1 MAGTH
6 KTLDEVLEGPGPVHP
21 AIRVVDH
28 PYERAFTLGGLPDAF
43 AETISCSA
51 PARRERYRVEGA
63 APLVY
68 GRAFG
73 LAARVRTLSGETP
86 VVRMLWMKD
95 ADAWRITAYDVE
107 TP

>member
-1 MAGTH
+1 MVGTY
-6 KTLDEVLEGPGPVHP
+6 KTLDEVLEGPEPVHP

-28 PYERAFTLGGLPDAF
+28 PYWRAFTLGGLPDAF

-51 PARRERYRVEGA
+51 PARRERYHVEDA

-68 GRAFG
+68 GHAFG
-73 LAARVRTLSGETP
+73 TATRVRTRSGETP
-86 VVRMLWMKD
+86 VVRMLWVKD
-95 ADAWRITAYDVE
+95 PDAWRITAYDIV